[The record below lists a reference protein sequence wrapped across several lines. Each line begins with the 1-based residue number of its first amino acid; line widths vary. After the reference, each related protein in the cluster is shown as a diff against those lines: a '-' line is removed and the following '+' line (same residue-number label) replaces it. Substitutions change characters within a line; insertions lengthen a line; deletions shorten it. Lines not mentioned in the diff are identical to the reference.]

1 MLLYGVIAPK
11 KLIHVKLTK
20 MKRLE
25 IESVKKLP
33 KQVSD
38 QIFDT
43 NLSSYD
49 TKTNSE
55 TKNLEILRF
64 LSLFNQKS
72 VSSLLLLLL

>member
-1 MLLYGVIAPK
+1 
-11 KLIHVKLTK
+11 

-55 TKNLEILRF
+55 TKNLEILQF

>member
-1 MLLYGVIAPK
+1 
-11 KLIHVKLTK
+11 

>member
-1 MLLYGVIAPK
+1 
-11 KLIHVKLTK
+11 

-43 NLSSYD
+43 NLSNYD

-64 LSLFNQKS
+64 LSLFN
-72 VSSLLLLLL
+72 